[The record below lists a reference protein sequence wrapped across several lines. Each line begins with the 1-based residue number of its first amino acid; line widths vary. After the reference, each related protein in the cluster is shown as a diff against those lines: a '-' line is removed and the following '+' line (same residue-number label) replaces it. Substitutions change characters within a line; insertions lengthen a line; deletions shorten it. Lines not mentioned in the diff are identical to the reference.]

1 MAATP
6 ILNNGLILYVGGYQ
20 PEINDTQASQNTQG
34 DASSTPNAGKK
45 HGRKNTFSAGTSN
58 SAQAQGSQLLML
70 NVEYIIE
77 RIVSLKNQQS
87 AHRSL
92 KLTSQEIWAD
102 MSLGSDGDQDL
113 DKLDL
118 NGHSV
123 LQLPELDSILILGG
137 R

>member
-1 MAATP
+1 
-6 ILNNGLILYVGGYQ
+6 
-20 PEINDTQASQNTQG
+20 
-34 DASSTPNAGKK
+34 
-45 HGRKNTFSAGTSN
+45 
-58 SAQAQGSQLLML
+58 ML

-87 AHRSL
+87 ARRSL